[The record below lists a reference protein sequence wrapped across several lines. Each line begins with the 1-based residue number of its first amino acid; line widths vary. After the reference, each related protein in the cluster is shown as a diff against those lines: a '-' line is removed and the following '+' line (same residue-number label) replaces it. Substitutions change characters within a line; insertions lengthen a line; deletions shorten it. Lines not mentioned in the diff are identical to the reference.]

1 MTTRL
6 ERRVLSWVKLLPPDL
21 QIITHSG
28 APSILDRSAQP
39 ALPLSAESCYKPEC
53 GDRPSRAQILAF
65 LCGGHGLCPV
75 APRLLAQVQRRSVK
89 LLSHTCFAESNQRP
103 FKSLLLSR
111 ISIWQISPG
120 KSCHWVPWS
129 SSGKGLTSVI
139 LYILK
144 LTNEEAQNLD
154 ILSFLLGFNTKQ
166 NHFGVGKPDNPGIVV
181 EPQAI
186 SEILEYSRSEN
197 RT

>member
-1 MTTRL
+1 M
-6 ERRVLSWVKLLPPDL
+6 
-21 QIITHSG
+21 
-28 APSILDRSAQP
+28 
-39 ALPLSAESCYKPEC
+39 
-53 GDRPSRAQILAF
+53 
-65 LCGGHGLCPV
+65 
-75 APRLLAQVQRRSVK
+75 
-89 LLSHTCFAESNQRP
+89 
-103 FKSLLLSR
+103 
-111 ISIWQISPG
+111 
-120 KSCHWVPWS
+120 PWS

-154 ILSFLLGFNTKQ
+154 ILSFLVGFNTKQ
-166 NHFGVGKPDNPGIVV
+166 NHFGVGKPDYPGIVV